1 MTDSPSEAE
10 VMESGEGT
18 EEVSSSDVSALAEE
32 LGALV
37 GATAWSDNF
46 GVARLEVDRDVWV
59 AAAAKLRDRGF
70 ELFSWLSAIDW
81 SREVEVGEQVES
93 PDDLDERFEV
103 LCRLSSVKNADA
115 VHLVA
120 VVPKDD
126 AQLPSLVGEF
136 AGAEWHE
143 REASEM
149 FGINFPGNAAVNK
162 HLYLPNAFEGHPLLK
177 SFPLLSREVK
187 PWPGTVDVEDMPT
200 TENVE
205 AAAQDVASGESE
217 GGDE

>member
-18 EEVSSSDVSALAEE
+18 EGVSASDVSALAEE

-46 GVARLEVDRDVWV
+46 GVIRLEVERDNWV
-59 AAAAKLRDRGF
+59 AAAAKLRGRGL

-143 REASEM
+143 REAAEM
-149 FGINFPGNAAVNK
+149 FGIDFPGNPAVDK
-162 HLYLPNAFEGHPLLK
+162 HLYLPDAFEGNPLLK

-205 AAAQDVASGESE
+205 AAQDASGETD